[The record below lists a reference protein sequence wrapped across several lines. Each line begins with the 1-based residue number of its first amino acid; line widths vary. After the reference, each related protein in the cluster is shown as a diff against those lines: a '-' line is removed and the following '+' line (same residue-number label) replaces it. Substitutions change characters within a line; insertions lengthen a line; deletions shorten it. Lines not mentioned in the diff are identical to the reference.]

1 MLFVNFYQKIK
12 KVQIQLIF
20 NCFGFTKL
28 GNILMNAKTS
38 YQQVFCKLPK
48 LKQKRDKIFIFK
60 KMSQQVWQNF

>member
-1 MLFVNFYQKIK
+1 MKI
-12 KVQIQLIF
+12 VGIF

-48 LKQKRDKIFIFK
+48 LKQKRDKIFILK

>member
-1 MLFVNFYQKIK
+1 MKI
-12 KVQIQLIF
+12 VGIF

-48 LKQKRDKIFIFK
+48 LKQKRDKIFILK
-60 KMSQQVWQNF
+60 